1 MRKNTGPTTS
11 STTRNN
17 HSQYGFSNLLNK
29 PIEIYTFIDPLCPE
43 CWSLE
48 PFLKKLNLEYGRFFK
63 LKPIISGKLTTMNLS
78 KMKKPK
84 DLAKAWD
91 RTASRTGMSCD
102 GDLWLEN
109 PVSLPWLPSIAIKA
123 AELQGGKSGAS
134 FLRKLQEH
142 LFVSKENI
150 SNENILLQCAKEVN
164 LDIEEFQKDL
174 FGDTAK
180 KALQCDLKLTREMDV
195 DEIPAIV
202 LFNQS
207 DEQEGIKISGLY
219 PYEVYVKVLCEM
231 LGSAPQPAI
240 KPPLLDFL
248 KYYHFVASKEI
259 SVVFDWNSEQTQREM
274 KKLLIKRQVEK
285 MPAKYDT
292 FWRYI
297 GDEKEF

>member
-1 MRKNTGPTTS
+1 MIRKSTGATTS
-11 STTRNN
+11 STPKTDNT
-17 HSQYGFSNLLNK
+17 QYGFSDLLNK

-48 PFLKKLNLEYGRFFK
+48 PYLKKLKLEYGRFFK
-63 LKPIISGKLTTMNLS
+63 IKPIISGKLSSLNLA
-78 KMKKPK
+78 KTKNPK
-84 DLAKAWD
+84 DLAKAWN

-109 PVSLPWLPSIAIKA
+109 PISLPWLPSIAIKA
-123 AELQGGKSGAS
+123 AELQGGKAGAS

-142 LFVSKENI
+142 LFVNKENI
-150 SNENILLQCAKEVN
+150 SNDEILIQCAKEVN
-164 LDIEEFQKDL
+164 LDLEEFQKDL
-174 FGDTAK
+174 SGETAK
-180 KALQCDLKLTREMDV
+180 KALQCDLKLTREMEV

-207 DEQEGIKISGLY
+207 DEQEGIKVSGLY
-219 PYEVYVKVLCEM
+219 PYDVYVKVLFEM
-231 LGSAPQPAI
+231 LGSEPNPAV
-240 KPPLLDFL
+240 KPPLKEFL

-259 SVVFDWNSEQTQREM
+259 SVVFNWSSEQTQKEM
-274 KKLLIKRQVEK
+274 KKLQIKRLVEK

-297 GDEKEF
+297 GH